1 MENTHIFHHAAKFP
15 LKNGQ
20 LKSRMP
26 LSTRM
31 HCLSHDI
38 ADISPEDWDQYAW
51 RGQWKNSNYQFNNSI
66 AYPSSKPPGYDLKR
80 SHWVQINRLRSGH
93 GRYASFVHRIGS
105 HKNANCICGIIQW
118 EI

>member
-1 MENTHIFHHAAKFP
+1 
-15 LKNGQ
+15 
-20 LKSRMP
+20 MP

-51 RGQWKNSNYQFNNSI
+51 RGQWKNSNNQFNNSI
-66 AYPSSKPPGYDLKR
+66 AYPSSKPPSYDLKR

-93 GRYASFVHRIGS
+93 GPYASFVHRIGS
-105 HKNANCICGIIQW
+105 RENANCICGTVQW